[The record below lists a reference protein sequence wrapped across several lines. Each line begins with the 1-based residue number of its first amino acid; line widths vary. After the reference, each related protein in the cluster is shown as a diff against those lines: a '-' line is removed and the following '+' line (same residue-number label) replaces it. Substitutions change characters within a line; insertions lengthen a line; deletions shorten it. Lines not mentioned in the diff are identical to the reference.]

1 MLFMVETCTH
11 NAKTGGYN
19 YKQTKIFNNYDEADK
34 EFCNIFATYIN
45 YGDLDK
51 VSAIIWDEDGN
62 TLEHKSWHKAE
73 PEPVNE

>member
-1 MLFMVETCTH
+1 MVETCTH

-62 TLEHKSWHKAE
+62 TLEHKSWHKTE